1 MTTIN
6 LNGRVNIMEP
16 STDTLFSM
24 KDRIPIDDRDTSF
37 REAMTGNWYNTTL
50 SDTYFSSNNIDFLQN
65 AIKYGVYKKS
75 NKRYV
80 IDKQDTD
87 TLKIIMRSIFLQY
100 SKNNS
105 ENIKNQIDTLNQ
117 LVLDYAIPQV
127 YSSAQSYI
135 TYRKDASTLAVPMSN
150 PIMSKTNDKQLI
162 LKKNSLF

>member
-50 SDTYFSSNNIDFLQN
+50 SDAYFSVTNIDFLQN
-65 AIKYGVYKKS
+65 AIKYGVYKQS

-127 YSSAQSYI
+127 YSSVQGYI
-135 TYRKDASTLAVPMSN
+135 TYRKDASTLAVPLSN

-162 LKKNSLF
+162 LKKNSIF